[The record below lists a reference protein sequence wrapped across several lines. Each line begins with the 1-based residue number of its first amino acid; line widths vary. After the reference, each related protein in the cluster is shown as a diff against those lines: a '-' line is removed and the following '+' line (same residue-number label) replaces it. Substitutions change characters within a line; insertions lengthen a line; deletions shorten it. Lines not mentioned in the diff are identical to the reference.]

1 MYKFF
6 GIIILLCL
14 LTSCVSNKRT
24 VYFQGEPTVK
34 ADIYKLNNVPY
45 KLQVGDILVINIKA
59 IDNELVSLFRPT
71 NTTAASVGVGGNA
84 SANSF
89 NGYTLDRDGNIRLPY
104 LGEINVLGYTVKE
117 VREKIENGLK
127 LYIKNTDSLFV
138 QVKLAG
144 IKFVVTGEV
153 GEPGTVNL
161 QQEQVSIVEAIA
173 NAGEINDSGDRTK
186 VEIIRNTVDGLK
198 KYRIDLTNIDVFDSE
213 YYYIKPNDI
222 IYVTPLKRKSWG
234 IGTDG
239 LSVFTTFISIFSVV
253 TSTIL
258 IVKTF

>member
-6 GIIILLCL
+6 CIVILLCVI
-14 LTSCVSNKRT
+14 TSCVSNKRT
-24 VYFQGEPTVK
+24 VYFQGEPTTK
-34 ADIYKLNNVPY
+34 ADVYKFNKTPY
-45 KLQVGDILVINIKA
+45 KLQVGDVLTINIKA
-59 IDNELVSLFRPT
+59 IDKEMVSLFQPT
-71 NTTAASVGVGGNA
+71 DNNNGVASGA
-84 SANSF
+84 QAANSF
-89 NGYTLDRDGNIRLPY
+89 NGYTLDKKGNIRLPY

-127 LYIKNTDSLFV
+127 LYIKNTDSIFV

-144 IKFVVTGEV
+144 IKFIVTGEV
-153 GEPGTVNL
+153 GDPGTVNL
-161 QQEQVSIVEAIA
+161 EQEQVSIIEAIA
-173 NAGEINDSGDRTK
+173 NAGEITDTGDKTK
-186 VEIIRNTVDGLK
+186 VEIYRNTVDGLK
-198 KYRIDLTNIDVFDSE
+198 KYKIDLTKIDVFDSE

-222 IYVTPLKRKSWG
+222 IYVTPLKRKAWG

>member
-1 MYKFF
+1 
-6 GIIILLCL
+6 
-14 LTSCVSNKRT
+14 
-24 VYFQGEPTVK
+24 
-34 ADIYKLNNVPY
+34 
-45 KLQVGDILVINIKA
+45 
-59 IDNELVSLFRPT
+59 
-71 NTTAASVGVGGNA
+71 
-84 SANSF
+84 
-89 NGYTLDRDGNIRLPY
+89 
-104 LGEINVLGYTVKE
+104 
-117 VREKIENGLK
+117 
-127 LYIKNTDSLFV
+127 
-138 QVKLAG
+138 
-144 IKFVVTGEV
+144 
-153 GEPGTVNL
+153 VNL

-173 NAGEINDSGDRTK
+173 NAGEINNTGDKTK

-198 KYRIDLTNIDVFDSE
+198 KYKIDLTKIDVFDSE

>member
-1 MYKFF
+1 MFKFF
-6 GIIILLCL
+6 SIAIILCL

-24 VYFQGEPTVK
+24 VYFQGEPSAK
-34 ADIYKLNNVPY
+34 SEIYKLNNVPY
-45 KLQVGDILVINIKA
+45 KLQVGDVLVINIKA
-59 IDNELVSLFRPT
+59 IDKEMVSLFQPT
-71 NTTAASVGVGGNA
+71 EGAGNSQGGNT
-84 SANSF
+84 SATGF
-89 NGYTLDRDGNIRLPY
+89 NGYTLDRKGNIRVPY
-104 LGEINVLGYTVKE
+104 LGEMNVLGYTVKE
-117 VREKIENGLK
+117 VRGKIENGLK

-144 IKFVVTGEV
+144 IKFIVTGEV
-153 GEPGTVNL
+153 GSPGTVSL

-173 NAGEINDSGDRTK
+173 NAGEINNTGDKTK

-198 KYRIDLTNIDVFDSE
+198 KYKIDLTKIDVFDSE